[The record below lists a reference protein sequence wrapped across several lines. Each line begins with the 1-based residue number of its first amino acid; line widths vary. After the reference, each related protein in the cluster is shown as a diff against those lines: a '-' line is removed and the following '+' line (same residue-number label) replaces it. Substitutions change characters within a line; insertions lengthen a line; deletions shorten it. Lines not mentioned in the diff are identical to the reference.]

1 MSCNSNI
8 FTIVLVIIV
17 AILIILLAQQSP
29 KEKYGYVHG
38 SNSSGYARLNGAYN
52 TQLFFPC
59 INQKCSGGPYM
70 FSSNPYMIAACQ
82 KYAPNYFGQSP
93 CGVKGQQGSPVYF
106 DYSSLTSDNWS
117 NKMCDAPIQTSLC
130 SL

>member
-1 MSCNSNI
+1 MSCNSNL

-17 AILIILLAQQSP
+17 VILIIWLMQP
-29 KEKYGYVHG
+29 HKENYGYVRG
-38 SNSSGYARLNGAYN
+38 SNASGYAQLNGAYN
-52 TQLFFPC
+52 TQLFSPC

-70 FSSNPYMIAACQ
+70 FSSNPHMISACQ
-82 KYAPNYFGQSP
+82 KYAPNFFGTSP
-93 CGVKGQQGSPVYF
+93 CGVKGQQGAPVYF

-117 NKMCDAPIQTSLC
+117 NKMCDMPVQTSLC